1 MQRVTFTSSLGET
14 IELYQSPF
22 FLNEIEG
29 LGDVSAEIH
38 SQKSPG
44 QNGSMAIDYLLE
56 ERYIPIEVIILKD
69 LEANRELISRVFN
82 PNLGPGRL
90 TYQNNIVRRE
100 ITAIS
105 EHVPKFPDERPR
117 LGQKAMI
124 DLVCNNPYWEDHILN
139 NVKLEDFVSS
149 FSFPF
154 SFPVSFAIRGDMRT
168 LLNEGHVPTPIK
180 VTFIGEAVNPK
191 ITNLTTGEFIR
202 INRTI
207 PKDYKLVITTDVNHK
222 SVKIIAPDGIETNA
236 MGYIDLDSDFFSLDV
251 GNNQLSFITDGGTP
265 EVYIEY
271 RNLYVG
277 V

>member
-117 LGQKAMI
+117 RGQKAMI
-124 DLVCNNPYWEDHILN
+124 DLVCNNPYWEDPNLN